1 MSYNWTSAA
10 TPQGRERLKE
20 LMDSDKGLIVST
32 WPMSLF
38 VLSMNDGKYQL
49 LGWKSF
55 DTVDDLLNGT
65 KGLQFLD
72 PNPQPEPNDDAPEG
86 YHIVTFAKDQEK
98 DENGLLPCPFC
109 GEVKYIECGNM
120 YGNTL
125 YKFIVTCKGCGAT
138 SCDGET
144 DSEAIAAWNRR
155 AGKEANP

>member
-1 MSYNWTSAA
+1 MSYNWTSAS
-10 TPQGRERLKE
+10 TPQGRERLKQI
-20 LMDSDKGLIVST
+20 LDSGIGVVLST
-32 WPMSLF
+32 WPMNLYAVASIQGIYEM
-38 VLSMNDGKYQL
+38 SGR
-49 LGWKSF
+49 GWF
-55 DTVDDLLNGT
+55 PTVDDMIE
-65 KGLQFLD
+65 GLKSPQFLD
-72 PNPQPEPNDDAPEG
+72 PSPSPEPVA
-86 YHIVTFAKDQEK
+86 